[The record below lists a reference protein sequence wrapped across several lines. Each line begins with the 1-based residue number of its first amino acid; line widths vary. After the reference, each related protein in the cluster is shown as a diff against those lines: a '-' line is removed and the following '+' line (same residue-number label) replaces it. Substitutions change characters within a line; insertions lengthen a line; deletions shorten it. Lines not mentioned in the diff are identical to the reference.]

1 MRKLRIKN
9 FELRMK
15 SGTSRAS
22 SFLILNSKF
31 LILLLLVTG
40 CASARNDVG
49 TAKSPSTQWTPPAN
63 AVPAATPASRN
74 DLTLPP
80 NFTPGMPI
88 TLAQVVD
95 IALANNSTTRLA
107 WLQARAAQAGVGS
120 AESAYLPEVDVDAQ
134 IANLRTTSTAAQTTF
149 GPSLALNYLLF
160 DFGGRAATV
169 EGARQALIA
178 SDFLHNQA
186 IQDVILRTQ

>member
-1 MRKLRIKN
+1 MKFEVRSSN
-9 FELRMK
+9 EELRMK
-15 SGTSRAS
+15 AVSFRAPKSARNLGGGARPHPDSSPSSR
-22 SFLILNSKF
+22 LGMTRLF
-31 LILLLLVTG
+31 LILLATA
-40 CASARNDVG
+40 CASSRSDVG

-120 AESAYLPEVDVDAQ
+120 AESAYLPEVDLDAQ
-134 IANLRTTSTAAQTTF
+134 IANTRTTSTPAQTTL
-149 GPSLALNYLLF
+149 G
-160 DFGGRAATV
+160 
-169 EGARQALIA
+169 
-178 SDFLHNQA
+178 
-186 IQDVILRTQ
+186 